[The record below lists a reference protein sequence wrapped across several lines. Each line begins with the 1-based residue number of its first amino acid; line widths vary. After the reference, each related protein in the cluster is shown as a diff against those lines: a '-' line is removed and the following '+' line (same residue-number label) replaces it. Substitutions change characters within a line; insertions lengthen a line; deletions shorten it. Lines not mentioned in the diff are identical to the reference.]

1 MKCVRCNN
9 EFTDTDPRAYIYKA
23 CNACWAEWI
32 KYSIMVINDL
42 RLDMSIKE
50 HRILLKKYERAFFG
64 IKSEGI
70 KDLTKEEER
79 TPDKL

>member
-1 MKCVRCNN
+1 
-9 EFTDTDPRAYIYKA
+9 
-23 CNACWAEWI
+23 
-32 KYSIMVINDL
+32 MVINDL

-50 HRILLKKYERAFFG
+50 HRILLKRYERAFFG